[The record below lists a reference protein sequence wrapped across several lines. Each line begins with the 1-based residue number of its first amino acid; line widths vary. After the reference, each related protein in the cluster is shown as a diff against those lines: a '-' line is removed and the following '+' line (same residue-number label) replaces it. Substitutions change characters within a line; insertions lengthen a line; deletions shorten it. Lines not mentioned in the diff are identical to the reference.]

1 MRYMSEWNGISRI
14 IMFID
19 IVFRKRKDRL
29 TTSTPIRNTSVREQ
43 GGRLLKSDGIMYTTS
58 VNRQAW
64 RCIWRVQDQCYPSNW
79 NGISKIIMFDRFV
92 QET

>member
-1 MRYMSEWNGISRI
+1 MILEYMGYRWYGDRWKVIRALLGAMCCLSEWNGISRI
-14 IMFID
+14 IMVID

-58 VNRQAW
+58 VN
-64 RCIWRVQDQCYPSNW
+64 
-79 NGISKIIMFDRFV
+79 
-92 QET
+92 